1 MEAAVFQPFLDSI
14 QKELQAQDP
23 AVLAVLVALV
33 VVIISIIFMKIVW
46 GRKTT
51 RSAVLLVGLCDS
63 GKTLIFSRLLSGKFK
78 KTQTSI
84 TDSSAIYNVKS
95 EKVTSQ
101 TKGRG
106 FTLIDLPGH
115 ESLRP
120 QFVER
125 FKSAARAVVFVVDS
139 AVFQKELRDVAE
151 FLYSLLTDAEIVK
164 NAPALVVTCNK
175 QDITMAKS
183 AKVIQQQLEKELN
196 TLRVTRTAALSTQD
210 GSTAGG
216 TVYLGKKGK
225 DFEFSQLPM
234 KVEFVECSAK
244 GYKAEDGEADIEQLE
259 KCLARIS

>member
-1 MEAAVFQPFLDSI
+1 MEAAAYQPYLDSI

-23 AVLAVLVALV
+23 AVLGVLVALV
-33 VVIISIIFMKIVW
+33 VVILSIIFVKIVW
-46 GRKTT
+46 RGKPT
-51 RSAVLLVGLCDS
+51 RRAVLLVGLCDS

-84 TDSSAIYNVKS
+84 TDSSAIYSVKS
-95 EKVTSQ
+95 EK
-101 TKGRG
+101 GRG
-106 FTLIDLPGH
+106 LTLVDLPGH

-120 QFVER
+120 QFMER

-139 AVFQKELRDVAE
+139 AVFQKEVRDVAE

-164 NAPALVVTCNK
+164 NASALVVTCNK
-175 QDITMAKS
+175 QDIAMAKS

-196 TLRVTRTAALSTQD
+196 TLRVTRSAALNTQD
-210 GSTAGG
+210 GSAAGG
-216 TVYLGKKGK
+216 IVHLGKKGK

-244 GYKAEDGEADIEQLE
+244 GYKGEDGEADIEQLE

>member
-95 EKVTSQ
+95 EK
-101 TKGRG
+101 GRG

-164 NAPALVVTCNK
+164 NAPALMVTCNK

-196 TLRVTRTAALSTQD
+196 TLRVTRSAALSTQD

>member
-1 MEAAVFQPFLDSI
+1 MHPLGHLFKLYCYHRIGF
-14 QKELQAQDP
+14 
-23 AVLAVLVALV
+23 
-33 VVIISIIFMKIVW
+33 VIPLK
-46 GRKTT
+46 
-51 RSAVLLVGLCDS
+51 
-63 GKTLIFSRLLSGKFK
+63 LLSGKFK

-84 TDSSAIYNVKS
+84 TDSSTIYSVKR
-95 EKVTSQ
+95 EK
-101 TKGRG
+101 GCG

-120 QFVER
+120 QSVER

-139 AVFQKELRDVAE
+139 AVFQKEVRDVSE
-151 FLYSLLTDAEIVK
+151 FLYTLLTDAEIVK

-196 TLRVTRTAALSTQD
+196 TLRVTYSAALCAQD
-210 GSTAGG
+210 GSAAGG
-216 TVYLGKKGK
+216 TVHLGKKGK

-234 KVEFVECSAK
+234 KVEFVECSARGNK
-244 GYKAEDGEADIEQLE
+244 GENGEADMQLE

>member
-1 MEAAVFQPFLDSI
+1 MEAAAYQPYLDSI

-23 AVLAVLVALV
+23 AVLGVLVALV
-33 VVIISIIFMKIVW
+33 VVILSIIFVKIVW
-46 GRKTT
+46 RGKPT
-51 RSAVLLVGLCDS
+51 RRAVLLVGLCDS

-84 TDSSAIYNVKS
+84 TDSSAIYSVKS
-95 EKVTSQ
+95 EK
-101 TKGRG
+101 GRG
-106 FTLIDLPGH
+106 LTLVDLPGH

-120 QFVER
+120 QFMER

-139 AVFQKELRDVAE
+139 AVFQKEVRDVAE

-164 NAPALVVTCNK
+164 NASALVVTCNK
-175 QDITMAKS
+175 QDIAMAKS

-196 TLRVTRTAALSTQD
+196 TLRVTRSAALNTQD
-210 GSTAGG
+210 GSAAGG
-216 TVYLGKKGK
+216 TVHLGKKGK

-244 GYKAEDGEADIEQLE
+244 GYKGEDGEADIEQLE